1 MSDNAHTSEMSQ
13 EDLIDTNESL
23 YQNIIKDLRHEG
35 IDVEEAEEED
45 ILKIERP
52 PYYSYNFSMTPR
64 VVTNRGTI
72 RIKNMN
78 INFIQLI
85 QRN

>member
-1 MSDNAHTSEMSQ
+1 MSQ

-23 YQNIIKDLRHEG
+23 YKVIIRDLRHEG

-45 ILKIERP
+45 EDILKIERS

-64 VVTNRGTI
+64 AVTNRGAI

-78 INFIQLI
+78 IDFIQLL